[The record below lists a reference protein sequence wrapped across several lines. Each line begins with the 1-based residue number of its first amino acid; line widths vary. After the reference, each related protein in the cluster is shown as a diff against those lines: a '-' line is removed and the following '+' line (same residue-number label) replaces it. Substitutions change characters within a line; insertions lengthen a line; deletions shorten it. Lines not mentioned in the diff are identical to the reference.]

1 MPSLV
6 VIGAQ
11 WGDEGKGKLV
21 DYLTSKAEIVA
32 RFHGGSNAG
41 HTLVVDGVK
50 TKLSLVPSGILRK
63 DTICLIGA
71 GVVLNPK
78 TFIQETIDLAK
89 VGVDVSAKRLIV
101 DRDAHLVLQTHIAVD
116 QAREVALGKAKI
128 GTTGRGIGP
137 CYEDR
142 ASRIGVRLADL
153 ADLDSLKIRLSADV
167 ETKNKYLK
175 NVLNSETQVSLDE
188 VWETILETKLKV
200 YPHIGN
206 VSLILD
212 KATKAGQRI
221 VYEGAQG
228 TLLDQM
234 HGTVPFVTSS
244 NTLAGAVTTGC
255 GIGAKHLDHVLAVC
269 KAYSTRV
276 GSGPFPTELNDSVGE
291 QIRNVGQEFGT
302 NTGRA
307 RRCGW
312 FDAVAMK
319 RAVRLNGA
327 DSLAITKLDVL
338 SGIKKLKI
346 CIKYKLDGIEI
357 EDMPSLA
364 SELDRVE
371 PEYIELD
378 GWDQPIESA
387 TKWHHLPAQARL
399 YLTTI
404 ADILGC
410 PISMVSVGPERD
422 STIFSG
428 SASFVKNFVDKND
441 ELTSIEDE

>member
-6 VIGAQ
+6 VVGAQ

-21 DYLTSKAEIVA
+21 DYLTSSAELVV
-32 RFHGGSNAG
+32 RFQGGSNAG

-63 DTICLIGA
+63 DTKCLIA
-71 GVVLNPK
+71 TGVVLNPQ
-78 TFIQETIDLAK
+78 TFMKEVSDLQSVGIDC
-89 VGVDVSAKRLIV
+89 SPSRLII
-101 DRDAHLVLQTHIAVD
+101 DRDAQLVLATHIAVD
-116 QAREVALGKAKI
+116 VAREEARGKDKI

-142 ASRIGVRLADL
+142 AARTGVRLADL
-153 ADLDSLKIRLSADV
+153 EELPTLKPRLQNDV
-167 ETKNKYLK
+167 EQKNLYLK
-175 NVLNSETQVSLDE
+175 HVLGSSNQVSFSELWASVE
-188 VWETILETKLKV
+188 ESASKLL
-200 YPHIGN
+200 PHIGN
-206 VSLILD
+206 GSYLVD
-212 KATKAGQRI
+212 QARKTGKK
-221 VYEGAQG
+221 VVFEGAQG

-234 HGTVPFVTSS
+234 HGTLPFVTSS
-244 NTLAGAVTTGC
+244 NTIAGAVTTGC
-255 GIGAKHLDHVLAVC
+255 GVGARAIDHVLAVT

-276 GSGPFPTELNDSVGE
+276 GSGPFPTELHDALGDT
-291 QIRNVGQEFGT
+291 IRAAGAEFGT
-302 NTGRA
+302 NTGRP

-338 SGIKKLKI
+338 TGIKKLKI
-346 CIKYKLDGIEI
+346 AIKYNLDGKEI
-357 EDMPSLA
+357 EDVPALA
-364 SELDRVE
+364 SQVERVTCD
-371 PEYIELD
+371 YIELD
-378 GWDQPIESA
+378 GWDEDLTGA
-387 TKWHHLPAQARL
+387 TKWHHLPASARL

-410 PISMVSVGPERD
+410 PVSIVSVSPERD

-428 SASFVKNFVDKND
+428 NAEFVKHFVGKHDD
-441 ELTSIEDE
+441 A

>member
-21 DYLTSKAEIVA
+21 DYLTSKAELVV
-32 RFHGGSNAG
+32 RFQGGSNAG

-63 DTICLIGA
+63 DTTCLIAA
-71 GVVLNPK
+71 GVVLNPQ
-78 TFIQETIDLAK
+78 TFMKEVHDLQQVGIDCSPA
-89 VGVDVSAKRLIV
+89 RLII
-101 DRDAHLVLQTHIAVD
+101 DRDAQLVLQTHIAIDV
-116 QAREVALGKAKI
+116 AREEAKGKDKI

-142 ASRIGVRLADL
+142 AARTGVRLADL
-153 ADLDSLKIRLSADV
+153 HDLPALKTRLAKDV
-167 ETKNKYLK
+167 EQKNLYLK
-175 NVLNSETQVSLDE
+175 HVLSSQSQVSFQEL
-188 VWETILETKLKV
+188 WATIEEAAKTLLS
-200 YPHIGN
+200 YMGN
-206 VSLILD
+206 GSVIVEQARTVG
-212 KATKAGQRI
+212 KRI
-221 VYEGAQG
+221 VFEGAQG

-234 HGTVPFVTSS
+234 HGTLPFVTSS
-244 NTLAGAVTTGC
+244 NTIAGAVTTGC
-255 GIGAKHLDHVLAVC
+255 GVGAKAIDHVLAVT
-269 KAYSTRV
+269 KAYATRV
-276 GSGPFPTELNDSVGE
+276 GSGPFPTELHDATGDK
-291 QIRNVGQEFGT
+291 IREAGAEFGT

-338 SGIKKLKI
+338 TGMGKLKI
-346 CIKYKLDGIEI
+346 AIKYTLDGKEI
-357 EDMPSLA
+357 DDVPALA
-364 SELDRVE
+364 SEVDRVV

-378 GWDQPIESA
+378 GWEEDLTGA
-387 TKWHHLPAQARL
+387 TKWHHLPASARL

-410 PISMVSVGPERD
+410 PVSIVSVSPERD

-428 SASFVKNFVDKND
+428 TAQFVKNFVDKND
-441 ELTSIEDE
+441 ELTSVDDN